1 MQIDCRN
8 LDCPKPVVKT
18 RDALKEMSD
27 GETLEILLNT
37 APSFA
42 NVAKFLTS
50 NGLEFASADTD
61 FGKKYTVVKTKS
73 LTDESVEQYT
83 CDIPLSARKK
93 AVFLK
98 DCKIGD
104 SPIGDTLIKSFLGS
118 IVSMEPH
125 RRPAVI
131 VCVNQAVILTT
142 NRAHPAYSIL
152 KELAATG
159 VRVLSCGTCLE
170 AMGLVDKLGVGE
182 MSNAYEIM
190 SVLLENDTI
199 SL

>member
-83 CDIPLSARKK
+83 CDIR
-93 AVFLK
+93 
-98 DCKIGD
+98 
-104 SPIGDTLIKSFLGS
+104 
-118 IVSMEPH
+118 
-125 RRPAVI
+125 
-131 VCVNQAVILTT
+131 VNQAVILTT